1 MYKCGTRNSQKF
13 CSEGK
18 ILSPGIYNSPYFFIS
33 LIGKKY
39 RSNRPISC
47 PEPGLSRCCL
57 QHHGEL
63 HSAEAAGSA
72 PDKPRPS
79 VRPSVRPAA
88 PAGPRCRPLRYG
100 LCFPGHKP
108 KPLQRAKSFCTY
120 VYRLLAWC
128 TKYKPQF
135 LLVLLFRKFFPKY
148 FNLV

>member
-1 MYKCGTRNSQKF
+1 MWGKKLTAILQRRK
-13 CSEGK
+13 K
-18 ILSPGIYNSPYFFIS
+18 ILSPGSDNSPYFFIS

-39 RSNRPISC
+39 RSNRPITC

-63 HSAEAAGSA
+63 HSARGRGQRSGQT
-72 PDKPRPS
+72 PS
-79 VRPSVRPAA
+79 VRPSIRPAA
-88 PAGPRCRPLRYG
+88 PEGPRYRPLRYG

-135 LLVLLFRKFFPKY
+135 LLVLLFKKFFPKY
-148 FNLV
+148 CNLV